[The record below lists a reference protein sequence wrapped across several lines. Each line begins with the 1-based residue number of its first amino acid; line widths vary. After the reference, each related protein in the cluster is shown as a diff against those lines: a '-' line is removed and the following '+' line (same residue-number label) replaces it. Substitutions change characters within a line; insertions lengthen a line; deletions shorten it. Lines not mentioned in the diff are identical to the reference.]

1 MWHGW
6 KYLVEIHFCS
16 DNSRLSSF
24 IQTLSIRIKRTILWS
39 EKYNECN
46 FIHDRTLILSS
57 CMFELVVFFLVFIY
71 LGAPESH
78 WRLPAA
84 QREGPGRRAP
94 QRCGDPE
101 PFRRQLW
108 LWRGAARVAPPE
120 RAAGT
125 GPLAGRSAA
134 GQHSACHPDSGDHE
148 AAHRPRSG
156 PGSSS
161 VCGESHGTAAGAA
174 HCVRALGGQ
183 SQQSPQSQVRA
194 ALNYSKCSNRRV

>member
-1 MWHGW
+1 MTDV
-6 KYLVEIHFCS
+6 KRAKQLFCLRACLNWLFFS
-16 DNSRLSSF
+16 
-24 IQTLSIRIKRTILWS
+24 
-39 EKYNECN
+39 
-46 FIHDRTLILSS
+46 
-57 CMFELVVFFLVFIY
+57 VVFFF

-78 WRLPAA
+78 RRLPAA
-84 QREGPGRRAP
+84 QREGPGRRSP
-94 QRCGDPE
+94 QRRRDPE

-134 GQHSACHPDSGDHE
+134 GQHSARYPDSGDHE
-148 AAHRPRSG
+148 AAHRPGSG
-156 PGSSS
+156 PGPSS
-161 VCGESHGTAAGAA
+161 VCGESHGAATGAT
-174 HCVRALGGQ
+174 HCVGALGGQ